1 MGMETGTDTK
11 TVSFDLEI
19 LEQDPGSRCY
29 LCHASFGQMFAVRP
43 PHSSHGRMAC
53 IAHVGYVADQWDE
66 AEQR

>member
-1 MGMETGTDTK
+1 MGTGTRMNTK

-19 LEQDPGSRCY
+19 LEQDSGSRCH

-43 PHSSHGRMAC
+43 PHSSHGRLAC